1 MTSEKVQPDTFKL
14 PHHKLK
20 QHIEVRLTA
29 LLKEYDPQFTQ
40 DESSI
45 GTTPLTEMT
54 IDTGNSELVSQKPY
68 SIAMKHYQWVKNEIN
83 KLLMAKVIWGSQ
95 PSWSAPIIVVP
106 KGDEGKCLVID
117 YCILNK
123 VTTKFICQIP
133 KVEELMTGVLK
144 DFTVTITYL
153 DDIIIFS
160 RIAEEH
166 LSHIKQVFEKL
177 RNAHLSIKLS
187 KCNFFTKEIQ
197 YLRYI
202 PSTKGIRPLPS
213 KTQMIN
219 NMHPPKTAKHV
230 NIFLGL
236 VRYYR
241 KCTGTCQECQTTNTL
256 NSPERFNLTPC
267 KWQKHQNDHLTK

>member
-187 KCNFFTKEIQ
+187 KCNF
-197 YLRYI
+197 L
-202 PSTKGIRPLPS
+202 
-213 KTQMIN
+213 
-219 NMHPPKTAKHV
+219 H
-230 NIFLGL
+230 
-236 VRYYR
+236 
-241 KCTGTCQECQTTNTL
+241 
-256 NSPERFNLTPC
+256 
-267 KWQKHQNDHLTK
+267 